1 MNSNYKQLL
10 ENKQNL
16 RKSFGWVT
24 DEQFDYIKQNFY
36 DLECDLNA
44 FISYS
49 SKDKEIAGIV
59 KDALSNLG
67 INSFLAHED
76 ITPSQEWQEV
86 IVNQIKTCNIFVPI
100 ITENFRE
107 SDWTAQESGAAFIKG
122 MDIVPISA
130 YFPGGSFTQPYGF
143 ISKYQALKWKIDP
156 DILKTY
162 PGRILSDIQ
171 NMLAKTLKSK
181 ANIIEK
187 VRNCFVNSLV
197 NSSSFVDANS
207 RSESIGHLVPLG
219 KKRLTI
225 LVFGYAFN
233 DQIRRSTKGSSR
245 IERLIDENKDELDE
259 IAMSIFERP
268 RL

>member
-10 ENKQNL
+10 ENKENL
-16 RKSFGWVT
+16 RKSFEWVT

-49 SKDKEIAGIV
+49 SKDKKIAGIV

-76 ITPSQEWQEV
+76 ITPSKEWQEV

-100 ITENFRE
+100 VTENFRE

-130 YFPGGSFTQPYGF
+130 YFPGESFTQPYGF
-143 ISKYQALKWKIDP
+143 ISKYQALKWRIDP
-156 DILKTY
+156 GDLKTY
-162 PGRILSDIQ
+162 PRRILSDIQ

-181 ANIIEK
+181 ANIIER

-197 NSSSFVDANS
+197 NSSSFADANS
-207 RSESIGHLVPLG
+207 KSESIDHLVPLG

-233 DQIRRSTKGSSR
+233 DQIRGAIKGSSK
-245 IERLIDENKDELDE
+245 IERLIDENRDELDE
-259 IAMSIFERP
+259 IAMSIFERL